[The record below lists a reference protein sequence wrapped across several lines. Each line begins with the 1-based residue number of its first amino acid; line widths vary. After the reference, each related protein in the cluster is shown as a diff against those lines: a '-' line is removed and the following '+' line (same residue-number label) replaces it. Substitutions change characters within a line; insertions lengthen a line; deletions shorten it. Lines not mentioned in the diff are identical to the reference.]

1 MPANRRI
8 IEVYRGIEDG
18 LELWTQI
25 EKLTSLEVNDRIRI
39 YEDREAK
46 SKDIRLLD
54 GYILRKPWSNE
65 EDNISTLAIETVA
78 ERTEK
83 EERAHRDKIQR
94 LATIDP
100 FDENLSDEDY
110 ELLLEQCNEN
120 LEYFKKLLRKDD
132 VYENEKPLE
141 ETQTKNEF

>member
-25 EKLTSLEVNDRIRI
+25 EKLISLEVNDRIRI

-94 LATIDP
+94 LATINP
-100 FDENLSDEDY
+100 FDENLSDKDY

-132 VYENEKPLE
+132 TYENEKLLE
-141 ETQTKNEF
+141 ETQTESKS

>member
-94 LATIDP
+94 LATINP

-120 LEYFKKLLRKDD
+120 LEYFKKLLRRDD
-132 VYENEKPLE
+132 TYEDEKLLE
-141 ETQTKNEF
+141 ETQAESKS

>member
-8 IEVYRGIEDG
+8 IEVYRGIEDR

-120 LEYFKKLLRKDD
+120 LEYFKKLLRKG
-132 VYENEKPLE
+132 
-141 ETQTKNEF
+141 

>member
-83 EERAHRDKIQR
+83 EERAYRDKIQR

-120 LEYFKKLLRKDD
+120 LEYFKKLLRKGDA
-132 VYENEKPLE
+132 YEIESGYKE
-141 ETQTKNEF
+141 I

>member
-120 LEYFKKLLRKDD
+120 LEYFKKLLRKGD

-141 ETQTKNEF
+141 ETQTKNEV

>member
-120 LEYFKKLLRKDD
+120 LEYFKKLLRKG
-132 VYENEKPLE
+132 
-141 ETQTKNEF
+141 

>member
-39 YEDREAK
+39 YEDREDK

-120 LEYFKKLLRKDD
+120 LEYFKKLLKKDD
-132 VYENEKPLE
+132 VYEDEKPLE
-141 ETQTKNEF
+141 EMQTESNF

>member
-132 VYENEKPLE
+132 AYEIESGYKE
-141 ETQTKNEF
+141 I

>member
-120 LEYFKKLLRKDD
+120 LEFFKKLLRKDD
-132 VYENEKPLE
+132 ADEENVSVDDSI
-141 ETQTKNEF
+141 

>member
-39 YEDREAK
+39 YEDREDK

-120 LEYFKKLLRKDD
+120 LEYFKKLLKRDD
-132 VYENEKPLE
+132 VCEDEKPLE
-141 ETQTKNEF
+141 EMQTESNF

>member
-94 LATIDP
+94 LATINP

-120 LEYFKKLLRKDD
+120 LEYFKKLLRKGD
-132 VYENEKPLE
+132 VYEIESGYKE
-141 ETQTKNEF
+141 I

>member
-94 LATIDP
+94 LATINP

-132 VYENEKPLE
+132 ACENESGKE
-141 ETQTKNEF
+141 I

>member
-110 ELLLEQCNEN
+110 ELLFELCTEH
-120 LEYFKKLLRKDD
+120 
-132 VYENEKPLE
+132 
-141 ETQTKNEF
+141 